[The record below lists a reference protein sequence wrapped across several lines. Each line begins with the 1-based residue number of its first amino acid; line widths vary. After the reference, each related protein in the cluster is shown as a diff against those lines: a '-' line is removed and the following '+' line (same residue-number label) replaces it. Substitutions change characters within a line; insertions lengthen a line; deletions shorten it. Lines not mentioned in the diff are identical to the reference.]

1 LSREIFDANF
11 LEKDLAKPRF
21 NAYAVRVKIEIEFD
35 FTDLLTVELGLGSLE
50 RKYEEFAS
58 YESLSQENR
67 EYYKHKLEKVREAK
81 QKVRKA
87 MLQC

>member
-1 LSREIFDANF
+1 MAHACEKYFEIVLANP
-11 LEKDLAKPRF
+11 KS
-21 NAYAVRVKIEIEFD
+21 NAYAVRMKIEIEFD

-50 RKYEEFAS
+50 RTYEEFAS

-67 EYYKHKLEKVREAK
+67 EYYKHKLEEVREAK